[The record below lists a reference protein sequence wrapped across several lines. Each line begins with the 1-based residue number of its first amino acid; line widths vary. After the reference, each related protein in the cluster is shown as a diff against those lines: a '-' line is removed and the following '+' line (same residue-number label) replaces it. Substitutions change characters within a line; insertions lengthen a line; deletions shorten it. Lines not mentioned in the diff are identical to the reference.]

1 MGAEHTTASSGG
13 TAETLLGRRLQAAR
27 RDWLLAAGTAMMD
40 GVSRGLRR
48 LPDRRRYLPAD
59 AITAAITVM
68 WSRRLPVIAQNFASA
83 LGLPAGHPRVQ
94 YLTRASIRNYGRMAV
109 DFLMVR
115 TMTSDEVLRW
125 VAPVHAEYLDEAL
138 HAGRGAILVL
148 PHAGSW
154 DVAAAF
160 AQSYGYQLNVVTEG
174 SWAAELV
181 AGSRQAGGVTLIPRD
196 RSLRP
201 LFRALARNQC
211 VVMLADIAHDE
222 IQAVAVPFFGR
233 PAPLPAGPARLS
245 EHTGAPILVIS
256 CVRLHD
262 GSYRIE
268 AYRPL
273 RAEAGMATEKA
284 VTALTAAIAADF
296 ERVIAASPEQWY
308 PFHRVWP
315 D

>member
-1 MGAEHTTASSGG
+1 MGLRGWS
-13 TAETLLGRRLQAAR
+13 
-27 RDWLLAAGTAMMD
+27 LAAGTRLMD

-48 LPDRRRYLPAD
+48 LPDKHRYRPAD

-68 WSRRLPVIAQNFASA
+68 WSRRLPLTAQNFATA
-83 LGLPAGHPRVQ
+83 LGLPADHPRV
-94 YLTRASIRNYGRMAV
+94 YHLARASIRNYGRMAI

-115 TMTSDEVLRW
+115 TMSADEVLRW

-138 HAGRGAILVL
+138 HDGRGAILVL

-160 AQSYGYQLNVVTEG
+160 AQSYGYQINVVTEA

-181 AGSRQAGGVTLIPRD
+181 AGSRHGGGVTLIPRD

-222 IQAVAVPFFGR
+222 IQTVEVPFFGR

-256 CVRLHD
+256 CVRLRD

-268 AYRPL
+268 AHRPL
-273 RAEAGMATEKA
+273 RTQAGMATEEA

-296 ERVIAASPEQWY
+296 ERIIAAYPEQWY

-315 D
+315 S